1 MNEIIKIGKKRTILV
16 SISIL
21 FVSIHTIY
29 FYHAVRPEIE
39 QKKLIQQIIRFLL
52 TSGLLYLIYIGKNWA
67 KKIAIALFTF
77 SIVFACYSLF
87 TIKTSNINKIP
98 LLILIVVYSLAIYNF
113 LFSKSFDEFQE
124 YQNKKN
130 QVI

>member
-1 MNEIIKIGKKRTILV
+1 MNEIIKIGKKRTVLV

-21 FVSIHTIY
+21 LVSIHTIY

-39 QKKLIQQIIRFLL
+39 EKKLIQQIIRFLL

-67 KKIAIALFTF
+67 KKIVIALFTF

-87 TIKTSNINKIP
+87 TIKTSNINKLP
-98 LLILIVVYSLAIYNF
+98 LVTMVLVYSFAIYHF
-113 LFSKSFDEFQE
+113 LFSKSFEEFQE
-124 YQNKKN
+124 YQNKK
-130 QVI
+130 IK

>member
-1 MNEIIKIGKKRTILV
+1 MNEIIKIGKKRTVLV

-21 FVSIHTIY
+21 LVSIHTIY
-29 FYHAVRPEIE
+29 LYHAVRPEIVE
-39 QKKLIQQIIRFLL
+39 KKLIQQIIRFLL

-98 LLILIVVYSLAIYNF
+98 ILVLIVVYSLAIYHF
-113 LFSKSFDEFQE
+113 LFSKSFEEFQE